1 MRKLL
6 ALCVSAALVSGIGG
20 SALAFSDV
28 TEDSPYAEAVAVLA
42 ENEITTGRSNDVFDP
57 EDSLTTAQLVTFL
70 GRIAGQD
77 LPPVAEG
84 IVDDGWSG
92 SYMSW
97 ALAHGLIDETF
108 EQYAPLDA
116 ESVNAVLAAFCAMQE
131 IEAVTVEA
139 ADAAVTRGEA
149 AIALAALVEADA
161 EEPSETEEPA
171 ETEEPSE
178 AEKPAETEEPSE
190 AEEPAETEEPSEAEK
205 PAETEEPSETE
216 EPTETEE
223 PSEAEKP
230 AETEEPTETEEP
242 SEAENPA
249 ETEEPSEAEE
259 PAETEE
265 PSETEE
271 PTETEEPSEAEEP
284 AETEEPSETEEP
296 AENEDAV
303 KIADVKY
310 TTIAAGQ
317 DWGPAIYKVVLNLG
331 VALDAESV
339 SAEKFAAS
347 SVRTVPGF
355 DYEKMEATE
364 PAPQTV
370 ERTVTDA
377 YVCDENGVKAEE
389 GTYVAVEME
398 ISPAASDAANPFFYD
413 GSLNVPV
420 AHTYEIALAEGEIL
434 TDAEGKAVT
443 FEATT
448 AEGFENAVVEVADDF
463 TKDEFTWKAED
474 AEEDDE
480 GITLTYA
487 SWMPQEEAEEA
498 STPLIIWLHGAG
510 EGGTDPVVALVGNK
524 VVNLASEDIQKH
536 FGETGAAILVP
547 QAPTFW
553 MDNGEG
559 EYLTAEDESG
569 RSIYT
574 DALMALIEKFV
585 ADHPEIDAD
594 RIYIGGCSNGGYM
607 TVNMITEFP
616 AYFAA
621 AYPVCEA
628 YDAAWMTDE
637 MVEAIKDLPIW
648 ITAAKNDNIVK
659 IFEGEADAENPMAYN
674 LKLDDDGSA
683 IALDN
688 FSNNLYNRLVDAGAE
703 KVYYSLFDDV
713 RDMTGLYNGA
723 DGEPYQY
730 QGHWSWL
737 YVLNDQCVET
747 IEDEEVT
754 IFQWLA
760 GQGK

>member
-1 MRKLL
+1 MKSKFMRKLL

-28 TEDSPYAEAVAVLA
+28 AEDSPYAQAVAVLV
-42 ENEITTGRSNDVFDP
+42 ENEVATGLSSDIFDP

-70 GRIAGQD
+70 GRIAGVEVPQT
-77 LPPVAEG
+77 AEG
-84 IVDDGWSG
+84 VTEDGWSG
-92 SYMSW
+92 GYMTW
-97 ALAHGLIDETF
+97 ALEQALIDDTF
-108 EQYAPLDA
+108 DQYAPLDA

-161 EEPSETEEPA
+161 VEPSET
-171 ETEEPSE
+171 
-178 AEKPAETEEPSE
+178 
-190 AEEPAETEEPSEAEK
+190 EEPAETEEPSEAEK

-223 PSEAEKP
+223 PSEAE
-230 AETEEPTETEEP
+230 E
-242 SEAENPA
+242 PA

-259 PAETEE
+259 PA
-265 PSETEE
+265 
-271 PTETEEPSEAEEP
+271 ETEEPSEAEEP

-420 AHTYEIALAEGEIL
+420 AHTYEIALAEGETL

-737 YVLNDQCVET
+737 YVLNNQCVET

>member
-178 AEKPAETEEPSE
+178 AEKPAETEEPGE

-205 PAETEEPSETE
+205 PA
-216 EPTETEE
+216 
-223 PSEAEKP
+223 
-230 AETEEPTETEEP
+230 
-242 SEAENPA
+242 
-249 ETEEPSEAEE
+249 
-259 PAETEE
+259 
-265 PSETEE
+265 ETEE

-420 AHTYEIALAEGEIL
+420 AHTYEIALAEGETL

>member
-28 TEDSPYAEAVAVLA
+28 AEDSPYAQAVAVLV
-42 ENEITTGRSNDVFDP
+42 ENEVATGLSSDIFDP

-205 PAETEEPSETE
+205 PAETEEPSEAE
-216 EPTETEE
+216 EPVETEE

-230 AETEEPTETEEP
+230 AETEEPG
-242 SEAENPA
+242 EAEKPA
-249 ETEEPSEAEE
+249 ETEEPSEA
-259 PAETEE
+259 
-265 PSETEE
+265 
-271 PTETEEPSEAEEP
+271 
-284 AETEEPSETEEP
+284 EEPSETEEP

-377 YVCDENGVKAEE
+377 YVCDENGVKTEE

-398 ISPAASDAANPFFYD
+398 ISPAAADAANPFFYD

-420 AHTYEIALAEGEIL
+420 AHTYEIALAEGETL

-547 QAPTFW
+547 QVPTFW

>member
-1 MRKLL
+1 MKSKFMRKLL

-28 TEDSPYAEAVAVLA
+28 AEDSPYAQAVAVLV
-42 ENEITTGRSNDVFDP
+42 ENEVATGLSSDIFDP

-70 GRIAGQD
+70 GRIAGVEVPQT
-77 LPPVAEG
+77 AEG
-84 IVDDGWSG
+84 VTEDGWSG
-92 SYMSW
+92 GYMTW
-97 ALAHGLIDETF
+97 ALEQALIDDTF
-108 EQYAPLDA
+108 DQYAPLDA

-161 EEPSETEEPA
+161 VEPSETEEPA

-178 AEKPAETEEPSE
+178 AEKPAETEEPGE
-190 AEEPAETEEPSEAEK
+190 AEEPA
-205 PAETEEPSETE
+205 
-216 EPTETEE
+216 ETEE

-242 SEAENPA
+242 SEAEEPA

-259 PAETEE
+259 PA
-265 PSETEE
+265 
-271 PTETEEPSEAEEP
+271 ETEEPSEAEEP

-339 SAEKFAAS
+339 SAEKFVAS

-420 AHTYEIALAEGEIL
+420 AHTYEIALAEGETL

-737 YVLNDQCVET
+737 YVLNNQCVET

>member
-1 MRKLL
+1 MKSKFMRKLL

-178 AEKPAETEEPSE
+178 AEKPAETEEPGE

-205 PAETEEPSETE
+205 PA
-216 EPTETEE
+216 
-223 PSEAEKP
+223 
-230 AETEEPTETEEP
+230 
-242 SEAENPA
+242 
-249 ETEEPSEAEE
+249 
-259 PAETEE
+259 
-265 PSETEE
+265 ETEE

-420 AHTYEIALAEGEIL
+420 AHTYEIALAEGETL

>member
-1 MRKLL
+1 MKSKFMRKLL

-161 EEPSETEEPA
+161 VEPSETEEPA

-205 PAETEEPSETE
+205 
-216 EPTETEE
+216 
-223 PSEAEKP
+223 
-230 AETEEPTETEEP
+230 
-242 SEAENPA
+242 
-249 ETEEPSEAEE
+249 

-420 AHTYEIALAEGEIL
+420 AHTYEIALAEGETL

-737 YVLNDQCVET
+737 YVLNNQCVET

>member
-1 MRKLL
+1 MKSKFMRKLL

-205 PAETEEPSETE
+205 
-216 EPTETEE
+216 
-223 PSEAEKP
+223 
-230 AETEEPTETEEP
+230 
-242 SEAENPA
+242 
-249 ETEEPSEAEE
+249 

>member
-1 MRKLL
+1 MKSKFMRKLL

-178 AEKPAETEEPSE
+178 AENPAETEEPSE

-205 PAETEEPSETE
+205 
-216 EPTETEE
+216 
-223 PSEAEKP
+223 
-230 AETEEPTETEEP
+230 
-242 SEAENPA
+242 
-249 ETEEPSEAEE
+249 
-259 PAETEE
+259 
-265 PSETEE
+265 
-271 PTETEEPSEAEEP
+271 P

-737 YVLNDQCVET
+737 YVLNNQCVET

>member
-1 MRKLL
+1 MKSKFMRKLL

-223 PSEAEKP
+223 PSEAE
-230 AETEEPTETEEP
+230 
-242 SEAENPA
+242 
-249 ETEEPSEAEE
+249 
-259 PAETEE
+259 E
-265 PSETEE
+265 PSET
-271 PTETEEPSEAEEP
+271 EEP

-420 AHTYEIALAEGEIL
+420 AHTYEIALAEGETL

-737 YVLNDQCVET
+737 YVLNNQCVET

>member
-1 MRKLL
+1 MKSKFMRKLL

-223 PSEAEKP
+223 PSEAE
-230 AETEEPTETEEP
+230 
-242 SEAENPA
+242 
-249 ETEEPSEAEE
+249 E
-259 PAETEE
+259 PA
-265 PSETEE
+265 
-271 PTETEEPSEAEEP
+271 ETEEPSEAEEP

-420 AHTYEIALAEGEIL
+420 AHTYEIALAEGETL

-737 YVLNDQCVET
+737 YVLNNQCVET

>member
-216 EPTETEE
+216 EP
-223 PSEAEKP
+223 
-230 AETEEPTETEEP
+230 
-242 SEAENPA
+242 
-249 ETEEPSEAEE
+249 
-259 PAETEE
+259 
-265 PSETEE
+265 
-271 PTETEEPSEAEEP
+271 
-284 AETEEPSETEEP
+284 

-420 AHTYEIALAEGEIL
+420 AHTYEIALAEGETL

>member
-70 GRIAGQD
+70 GRIAGVEVPQT
-77 LPPVAEG
+77 AEG
-84 IVDDGWSG
+84 VTDDGWSG
-92 SYMSW
+92 GYMTW
-97 ALAHGLIDETF
+97 ALEQALIDDTF
-108 EQYAPLDA
+108 DQYAPLDA

-171 ETEEPSE
+171 ETEEP
-178 AEKPAETEEPSE
+178 
-190 AEEPAETEEPSEAEK
+190 
-205 PAETEEPSETE
+205 
-216 EPTETEE
+216 TETEE
-223 PSEAEKP
+223 PSEAEK
-230 AETEEPTETEEP
+230 
-242 SEAENPA
+242 
-249 ETEEPSEAEE
+249 

-420 AHTYEIALAEGEIL
+420 AHTYEIALAEGETL

-737 YVLNDQCVET
+737 YVLNNQCVET

>member
-1 MRKLL
+1 MKSKFMRKLL

-223 PSEAEKP
+223 PSEAE
-230 AETEEPTETEEP
+230 
-242 SEAENPA
+242 
-249 ETEEPSEAEE
+249 
-259 PAETEE
+259 
-265 PSETEE
+265 
-271 PTETEEPSEAEEP
+271 EP

-317 DWGPAIYKVVLNLG
+317 AWGPAIYKVVLNLG

-420 AHTYEIALAEGEIL
+420 AHTYEIALAEGETL

>member
-178 AEKPAETEEPSE
+178 AEKPAETEEPGE

-205 PAETEEPSETE
+205 PA
-216 EPTETEE
+216 
-223 PSEAEKP
+223 
-230 AETEEPTETEEP
+230 
-242 SEAENPA
+242 
-249 ETEEPSEAEE
+249 
-259 PAETEE
+259 
-265 PSETEE
+265 ETEE

-420 AHTYEIALAEGEIL
+420 AHTYEIALAEGETL

-648 ITAAKNDNIVK
+648 IAAAKNDNIVK

>member
-1 MRKLL
+1 MKSKFMRKLL

-28 TEDSPYAEAVAVLA
+28 AEDSPYAQAVAVLV
-42 ENEITTGRSNDVFDP
+42 ENEVATGLSSDIFDP

-70 GRIAGQD
+70 GRIAGVEVPQT
-77 LPPVAEG
+77 AEG
-84 IVDDGWSG
+84 VTEDGWSG
-92 SYMSW
+92 GYMTW
-97 ALAHGLIDETF
+97 ALEQALIDDTF
-108 EQYAPLDA
+108 DQYAPLDA

-161 EEPSETEEPA
+161 VEPSETEEPA

-178 AEKPAETEEPSE
+178 AEKPAETEEPGE
-190 AEEPAETEEPSEAEK
+190 AEEPA
-205 PAETEEPSETE
+205 
-216 EPTETEE
+216 
-223 PSEAEKP
+223 
-230 AETEEPTETEEP
+230 
-242 SEAENPA
+242 
-249 ETEEPSEAEE
+249 
-259 PAETEE
+259 
-265 PSETEE
+265 
-271 PTETEEPSEAEEP
+271 ETEEPSEAEEP

-339 SAEKFAAS
+339 SAEKFVAS

-420 AHTYEIALAEGEIL
+420 AHTYEIALAEGETL

-737 YVLNDQCVET
+737 YVLNNQCVET

>member
-205 PAETEEPSETE
+205 
-216 EPTETEE
+216 
-223 PSEAEKP
+223 
-230 AETEEPTETEEP
+230 
-242 SEAENPA
+242 
-249 ETEEPSEAEE
+249 

>member
-1 MRKLL
+1 MKSKFMRKLL

-28 TEDSPYAEAVAVLA
+28 AEDSPYAQAVAVLV
-42 ENEITTGRSNDVFDP
+42 ENEVATGLSSDIFDP

-70 GRIAGQD
+70 GRIAGVEVPQT
-77 LPPVAEG
+77 AEG
-84 IVDDGWSG
+84 VTEDGWSG
-92 SYMSW
+92 GYMTW
-97 ALAHGLIDETF
+97 ALEQALIDDTF
-108 EQYAPLDA
+108 DQYAPLDA

-161 EEPSETEEPA
+161 VEPSETEEPA

-190 AEEPAETEEPSEAEK
+190 AEGPV
-205 PAETEEPSETE
+205 
-216 EPTETEE
+216 
-223 PSEAEKP
+223 
-230 AETEEPTETEEP
+230 
-242 SEAENPA
+242 
-249 ETEEPSEAEE
+249 
-259 PAETEE
+259 ETEE

-420 AHTYEIALAEGEIL
+420 AHTYEIALAEGETL

-674 LKLDDDGSA
+674 QPLQP
-683 IALDN
+683 
-688 FSNNLYNRLVDAGAE
+688 AG
-703 KVYYSLFDDV
+703 
-713 RDMTGLYNGA
+713 
-723 DGEPYQY
+723 
-730 QGHWSWL
+730 
-737 YVLNDQCVET
+737 
-747 IEDEEVT
+747 
-754 IFQWLA
+754 
-760 GQGK
+760 

>member
-1 MRKLL
+1 MKSKFMRKLL

-216 EPTETEE
+216 EP
-223 PSEAEKP
+223 
-230 AETEEPTETEEP
+230 
-242 SEAENPA
+242 
-249 ETEEPSEAEE
+249 
-259 PAETEE
+259 
-265 PSETEE
+265 
-271 PTETEEPSEAEEP
+271 
-284 AETEEPSETEEP
+284 

-420 AHTYEIALAEGEIL
+420 AHTYEIALAEGETL

>member
-1 MRKLL
+1 MKSKFMRKLL

-28 TEDSPYAEAVAVLA
+28 AEDSPYAQAVAVLV
-42 ENEITTGRSNDVFDP
+42 ENEVATGLSSDIFDP

-70 GRIAGQD
+70 GRIAGVEVPQT
-77 LPPVAEG
+77 AEG
-84 IVDDGWSG
+84 VTEDGWSG
-92 SYMSW
+92 GYMTW
-97 ALAHGLIDETF
+97 ALEQALIDDTF
-108 EQYAPLDA
+108 DQYAPLDA

-161 EEPSETEEPA
+161 VEPSETEEPA

-178 AEKPAETEEPSE
+178 AEKPAETEEPGE

-205 PAETEEPSETE
+205 PA
-216 EPTETEE
+216 
-223 PSEAEKP
+223 
-230 AETEEPTETEEP
+230 
-242 SEAENPA
+242 
-249 ETEEPSEAEE
+249 
-259 PAETEE
+259 
-265 PSETEE
+265 ETEE

-420 AHTYEIALAEGEIL
+420 AHTYEIALAEGETL

-737 YVLNDQCVET
+737 YVLNNQCVET

>member
-178 AEKPAETEEPSE
+178 AEKPAETEEPT
-190 AEEPAETEEPSEAEK
+190 ETEEPSEAEK

-223 PSEAEKP
+223 PSEAE
-230 AETEEPTETEEP
+230 E
-242 SEAENPA
+242 PA

-259 PAETEE
+259 PA
-265 PSETEE
+265 
-271 PTETEEPSEAEEP
+271 ETEEPSEAEEP

-339 SAEKFAAS
+339 SAEKFVAS

-377 YVCDENGVKAEE
+377 YVCDENGVKTEE

-420 AHTYEIALAEGEIL
+420 AHTYEIALAEGETL

>member
-1 MRKLL
+1 MKSKFMRKLL

-223 PSEAEKP
+223 PSEAENP
-230 AETEEPTETEEP
+230 AETEEP

-249 ETEEPSEAEE
+249 ETEEPSEA
-259 PAETEE
+259 
-265 PSETEE
+265 
-271 PTETEEPSEAEEP
+271 
-284 AETEEPSETEEP
+284 EEP

-420 AHTYEIALAEGEIL
+420 AHTYEIALAEGETL

-648 ITAAKNDNIVK
+648 LTAAKNDNIVK

>member
-1 MRKLL
+1 MKSKFMRKLL

-190 AEEPAETEEPSEAEK
+190 AEEPAETEEPSETEK
-205 PAETEEPSETE
+205 
-216 EPTETEE
+216 
-223 PSEAEKP
+223 
-230 AETEEPTETEEP
+230 
-242 SEAENPA
+242 PA

-259 PAETEE
+259 PV
-265 PSETEE
+265 
-271 PTETEEPSEAEEP
+271 ETEEPSEAEEP

-420 AHTYEIALAEGEIL
+420 AHTYEIALAEGETL

>member
-1 MRKLL
+1 MKSKFMRKLL

-28 TEDSPYAEAVAVLA
+28 AEDSPYAQAVAVLV
-42 ENEITTGRSNDVFDP
+42 ENEVATGLSSDIFDP

-70 GRIAGQD
+70 GRIAGVEVPQT
-77 LPPVAEG
+77 AEG
-84 IVDDGWSG
+84 VTEDGWSG
-92 SYMSW
+92 GYMTW
-97 ALAHGLIDETF
+97 ALEQALIDDTF
-108 EQYAPLDA
+108 DQYAPLDA

-161 EEPSETEEPA
+161 VEPGEAEEPA

-178 AEKPAETEEPSE
+178 AEKPAETEEPT
-190 AEEPAETEEPSEAEK
+190 ETEEPSEAEK

-223 PSEAEKP
+223 PSEAE
-230 AETEEPTETEEP
+230 E
-242 SEAENPA
+242 PA

-259 PAETEE
+259 PA
-265 PSETEE
+265 
-271 PTETEEPSEAEEP
+271 ETEEPSEAEEP

-339 SAEKFAAS
+339 SAEKFVAS

-420 AHTYEIALAEGEIL
+420 AHTYEIALAEGETL

-737 YVLNDQCVET
+737 YVLNNQCVET

>member
-190 AEEPAETEEPSEAEK
+190 AEEPAETEEPSEAE
-205 PAETEEPSETE
+205 
-216 EPTETEE
+216 
-223 PSEAEKP
+223 
-230 AETEEPTETEEP
+230 
-242 SEAENPA
+242 
-249 ETEEPSEAEE
+249 E

-271 PTETEEPSEAEEP
+271 PTETEEPSEA
-284 AETEEPSETEEP
+284 EEPSETEEP

-420 AHTYEIALAEGEIL
+420 AHTYEIALAEGETL

-737 YVLNDQCVET
+737 YVLNNQCVET

>member
-205 PAETEEPSETE
+205 
-216 EPTETEE
+216 
-223 PSEAEKP
+223 
-230 AETEEPTETEEP
+230 
-242 SEAENPA
+242 
-249 ETEEPSEAEE
+249 

-547 QAPTFW
+547 QVPTFW

>member
-1 MRKLL
+1 MKSKFMRKLL

-223 PSEAEKP
+223 PSEAE
-230 AETEEPTETEEP
+230 
-242 SEAENPA
+242 
-249 ETEEPSEAEE
+249 
-259 PAETEE
+259 
-265 PSETEE
+265 
-271 PTETEEPSEAEEP
+271 EP

-420 AHTYEIALAEGEIL
+420 AHTYEIALAEGETL

-737 YVLNDQCVET
+737 YVLNNQCVET

>member
-1 MRKLL
+1 MKSKFMRKLL

-70 GRIAGQD
+70 GRIAGVEVPQT
-77 LPPVAEG
+77 AEG
-84 IVDDGWSG
+84 VTDDGWSG
-92 SYMSW
+92 GYMTW
-97 ALAHGLIDETF
+97 ALEQALIDDTF
-108 EQYAPLDA
+108 DQYAPLDA

-171 ETEEPSE
+171 ETEEP
-178 AEKPAETEEPSE
+178 
-190 AEEPAETEEPSEAEK
+190 
-205 PAETEEPSETE
+205 
-216 EPTETEE
+216 TETEE
-223 PSEAEKP
+223 PSEAEK
-230 AETEEPTETEEP
+230 
-242 SEAENPA
+242 
-249 ETEEPSEAEE
+249 

-420 AHTYEIALAEGEIL
+420 AHTYEIALAEGETL

-737 YVLNDQCVET
+737 YVLNNQCVET

>member
-28 TEDSPYAEAVAVLA
+28 AEDSPYAQAVAVLV
-42 ENEITTGRSNDVFDP
+42 ENEVATGLSSDIFDP

-70 GRIAGQD
+70 GRIAGVEVPQT
-77 LPPVAEG
+77 AEG
-84 IVDDGWSG
+84 VTEDGWSG
-92 SYMSW
+92 GYMTW
-97 ALAHGLIDETF
+97 ALEQALIDDTF
-108 EQYAPLDA
+108 DQYAPLDA

-161 EEPSETEEPA
+161 VEPSETEEPA

-178 AEKPAETEEPSE
+178 AEKPAETEEPGE

-205 PAETEEPSETE
+205 PA
-216 EPTETEE
+216 
-223 PSEAEKP
+223 
-230 AETEEPTETEEP
+230 
-242 SEAENPA
+242 
-249 ETEEPSEAEE
+249 
-259 PAETEE
+259 
-265 PSETEE
+265 
-271 PTETEEPSEAEEP
+271 ETEEPSEAEEP

-339 SAEKFAAS
+339 SAEKFVAS

-420 AHTYEIALAEGEIL
+420 AHTYEIALAEGETL

-737 YVLNDQCVET
+737 YVLNNQCVET